1 MATRPPILQH
11 TTSGGGVPAMKIWGA
26 TSYLHQFFG
35 ASSLAVSAAVA
46 PTPKTAAVGQHTRTR
61 YPGGPA
67 RTVRAHDRAFLKG
80 SGGGGGA
87 RPGTRF
93 WCERSTGEGE
103 SKVTTARQ
111 FAYEGTWKNLKDWAK
126 ASRTGA
132 SFVLRN
138 SSGRSEVI
146 APPATP

>member
-1 MATRPPILQH
+1 MATRPPVIQH
-11 TTSGGGVPAMKIWGA
+11 TTSGGSVPAMKIWGA
-26 TSYLHQFFG
+26 TSYLHQYFS
-35 ASSLAVSAAVA
+35 ASSLPVSTVVA
-46 PTPKTAAVGQHTRTR
+46 PVAKTASVDQHTRTR

-67 RTVRAHDRAFLKG
+67 RTVRSHGRAFLQA

-87 RPGTRF
+87 RPGNRF
-93 WCERSTGEGE
+93 WCERSTGEGQ

-111 FAYEGTWKNLKDWAK
+111 FAYEGSWANLKKWAK

-132 SFVLRN
+132 TFVLRN